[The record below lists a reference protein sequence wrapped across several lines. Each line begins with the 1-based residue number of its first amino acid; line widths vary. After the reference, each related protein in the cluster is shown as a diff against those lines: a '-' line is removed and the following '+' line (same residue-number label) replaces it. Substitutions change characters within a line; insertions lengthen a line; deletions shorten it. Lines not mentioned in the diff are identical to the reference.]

1 MADIKLIV
9 DTKSVDRAID
19 KIDRLRTG
27 VGAASKA
34 QKEYTAAQKQEQAAT
49 KAYAQA
55 RREATEANARFDAQ
69 QRKIAQVQK
78 EAADSARKQAQE
90 ITRLRSKYV
99 EGYGASQKFKKEIRD
114 LIQAKRKGII
124 TTDQY
129 GDAVQRLKADF
140 RDFQGGVV
148 KGSNQFASYN
158 TSVYKANQRT
168 KRFAS
173 VGLQQAGYQVGDFAV
188 QLQGGTNAAVAFGQQ
203 GSQLLGIFGAFGAVM
218 GAVLA
223 VTTAIVA
230 PMLDSAEAGGKMSEE
245 FSKLGDQLQT
255 IEPILTS
262 IKDGLVVLKEFA
274 IDAANVI
281 LNNLDRIVVYGA
293 TVASFFAGKWVAG
306 FVKARFATLGLAGA
320 IGVLKKALLRFL
332 PTAVL
337 IAVGELVFLFVKLVK
352 GAGSFGEALKLL
364 TNVASGVWTD
374 IGNGARGLWNI
385 LSGVSKAIQGSFVS
399 AFAEIGKKWDAL
411 VNGMA
416 AAWNTI
422 AETQFGETLG
432 FGKMGT
438 SSVGSSLGSVA
449 EGLRSEGISRIER
462 GGELLKSAKGLENT
476 REAVDKLR
484 EAMSKADEEGKRI
497 DIRDWLGLG
506 GGSGEDGDSA
516 GGSGG
521 SSAADDM
528 TRELTK
534 VEENIQSVADT
545 MKNSMSDAFMSMVE
559 GTKSFKDAMREMAR
573 AVIKQLFDI
582 LVVQQLVGSFDV
594 ETGKGSGLVGGIM
607 KLFTGGFANGAAFS
621 NGKVTAF
628 ADGGV
633 VNQPTMFP
641 MANGA
646 GLMGEAGPEA
656 IMPLKRGKNGK
667 LGVQVEGNS
676 QQPIVINQSF
686 NFSANGDESVKRIIA
701 QEAPKIAN
709 LTQKQILD
717 QRARGGAFKTTF
729 G

>member
-1 MADIKLIV
+1 
-9 DTKSVDRAID
+9 
-19 KIDRLRTG
+19 
-27 VGAASKA
+27 
-34 QKEYTAAQKQEQAAT
+34 
-49 KAYAQA
+49 
-55 RREATEANARFDAQ
+55 
-69 QRKIAQVQK
+69 
-78 EAADSARKQAQE
+78 
-90 ITRLRSKYV
+90 
-99 EGYGASQKFKKEIRD
+99 
-114 LIQAKRKGII
+114 
-124 TTDQY
+124 
-129 GDAVQRLKADF
+129 
-140 RDFQGGVV
+140 
-148 KGSNQFASYN
+148 
-158 TSVYKANQRT
+158 
-168 KRFAS
+168 
-173 VGLQQAGYQVGDFAV
+173 
-188 QLQGGTNAAVAFGQQ
+188 
-203 GSQLLGIFGAFGAVM
+203 
-218 GAVLA
+218 
-223 VTTAIVA
+223 
-230 PMLDSAEAGGKMSEE
+230 
-245 FSKLGDQLQT
+245 
-255 IEPILTS
+255 
-262 IKDGLVVLKEFA
+262 
-274 IDAANVI
+274 
-281 LNNLDRIVVYGA
+281 
-293 TVASFFAGKWVAG
+293 
-306 FVKARFATLGLAGA
+306 
-320 IGVLKKALLRFL
+320 
-332 PTAVL
+332 
-337 IAVGELVFLFVKLVK
+337 VFLFVKLVK

-449 EGLRSEGISRIER
+449 EGLRSEGISR
-462 GGELLKSAKGLENT
+462 
-476 REAVDKLR
+476 
-484 EAMSKADEEGKRI
+484 
-497 DIRDWLGLG
+497 
-506 GGSGEDGDSA
+506 
-516 GGSGG
+516 
-521 SSAADDM
+521 
-528 TRELTK
+528 
-534 VEENIQSVADT
+534 NIQSVADT

>member
-1 MADIKLIV
+1 MEADIKVILEVLGAKDMEKAGRVTQTLENKVQSLGKQLQKGNIDNSQYQRGVQQLIKKNA
-9 DTKSVDRAID
+9 D
-19 KIDRLRTG
+19 
-27 VGAASKA
+27 AAGGYKA
-34 QKEYTAAQKQEQAAT
+34 LQG
-49 KAYAQA
+49 
-55 RREATEANARFDAQ
+55 
-69 QRKIAQVQK
+69 QVQK
-78 EAADSARKQAQE
+78 YAFSLQRQINETKKAEAAQEVLAKEVSQANVAMKQQNAAMAGLSARSNRFAQD
-90 ITRLRSKYV
+90 TKL
-99 EGYGASQKFKKEIRD
+99 AAQ
-114 LIQAKRKGII
+114 
-124 TTDQY
+124 TMNQY
-129 GDAVQRLKADF
+129 GMV
-140 RDFQGGVV
+140 
-148 KGSNQFASYN
+148 ASEN
-158 TSVYKANQRT
+158 TRRF
-168 KRFAS
+168 KRFGA
-173 VGLQQAGYQVGDFAV
+173 VGLQQVGYQVGDFAV
-188 QLQGGTNAAVAFGQQ
+188 QVQGGTNAAVALGQQ
-203 GSQLLGIFGAFGAVM
+203 GSQLLGIFGPLGAIM

-230 PMLDSAEAGGKMSEE
+230 PMLDSAKAGGKMSEE
-245 FSKLGDQLQT
+245 FSKLGGQLKT
-255 IEPILTS
+255 IEPILTT

-293 TVASFFAGKWVAG
+293 TVAAFFAGKWVAG
-306 FVKARFATLGLAGA
+306 FVKARVFTLSLAGA

-506 GGSGEDGDSA
+506 GDSGEDGDSA

-607 KLFTGGFANGAAFS
+607 KLFAGGFANGAAFS

-656 IMPLKRGKNGK
+656 VMPLKRGKNGK
-667 LGVQVEGNS
+667 LGVQVEGGS
-676 QQPIVINQSF
+676 QGNVTVQNHFHIA
-686 NFSANGDESVKRIIA
+686 ANGDDSVKRIIA